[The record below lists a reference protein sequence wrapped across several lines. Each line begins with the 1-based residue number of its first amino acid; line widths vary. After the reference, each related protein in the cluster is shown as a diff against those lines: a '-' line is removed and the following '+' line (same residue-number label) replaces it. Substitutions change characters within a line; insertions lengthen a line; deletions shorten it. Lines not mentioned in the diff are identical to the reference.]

1 MYSDPAHIRKHPK
14 KISLNDDELRVI
26 EMAAEM
32 AKTQPSA
39 YIRELAMERLA
50 QLMEVESRKKS
61 A

>member
-1 MYSDPAHIRKHPK
+1 MYSDPTHIRKHPK
-14 KISLNDDELRVI
+14 KISLNDDELRFI
-26 EMAAEM
+26 EMAAQL

-50 QLMEVESRKKS
+50 QLMEIEGMKKS